1 MTKSSKSPKWRP
13 TRLAFPARTDASTPH
28 QTSQFPAR
36 PNSWPCRFQTASFSI
51 LQGPS
56 CSKINGR
63 DRTNHADVCR
73 RWRKGVDDQLM
84 WLRRSL
90 DALHGCHGVGNGAGI
105 DLEAQVAR
113 WPPASGGPSLLR
125 YALTG
130 PRGAC
135 AEQVLRVPK
144 ASIWTLLGV
153 LSMQPVRQ
161 HRLARTERASKA

>member
-1 MTKSSKSPKWRP
+1 
-13 TRLAFPARTDASTPH
+13 
-28 QTSQFPAR
+28 
-36 PNSWPCRFQTASFSI
+36 
-51 LQGPS
+51 
-56 CSKINGR
+56 
-63 DRTNHADVCR
+63 
-73 RWRKGVDDQLM
+73 M

-105 DLEAQVAR
+105 GLEAQVAR

-153 LSMQPVRQ
+153 VSMQPVQQ
-161 HRLARTERASKA
+161 HCLARAERASIAWSSAESSHFALTFIHARRGRGRAAQLVLEHFQQLYGTVGGHFCDPDAWIQ

>member
-1 MTKSSKSPKWRP
+1 
-13 TRLAFPARTDASTPH
+13 
-28 QTSQFPAR
+28 
-36 PNSWPCRFQTASFSI
+36 
-51 LQGPS
+51 
-56 CSKINGR
+56 
-63 DRTNHADVCR
+63 
-73 RWRKGVDDQLM
+73 M

-90 DALHGCHGVGNGAGI
+90 GALHGCHGVGNGAGI

-144 ASIWTLLGV
+144 ASMWTLLGV
-153 LSMQPVRQ
+153 VSMQPVRQ
-161 HRLARTERASKA
+161 HCLARAERASKAWSSAEISHFALTFMHAVAVPVLPSWFWSIVSTVWDGGRSFLRPRRVGIVARRYIMRVVTI